1 MHAVILWG
9 QAGMHTM
16 LNRTCVYG
24 NTKVVGVL
32 AARSPAGSLPAGSA
46 QLCQAA
52 AAAPGGSGG
61 RQRWGQSGGKGRSG
75 ARGQRLEHTSHC
87 LSRFLPPTPEAL
99 TQPFSCGRL
108 PSANYSSLRSSSLY
122 PRVAGVRT
130 CLQLLTW
137 GPGAI
142 AAPSYEHTGCPPCGG
157 PGPWPQASPEPQR
170 RAARRQRRAR
180 GLPQIE

>member
-9 QAGMHTM
+9 QAGMHTT

-24 NTKVVGVL
+24 NKKVVGVL

-61 RQRWGQSGGKGRSG
+61 RQSWEQSGGKGRSG

-108 PSANYSSLRSSSLY
+108 PLRE
-122 PRVAGVRT
+122 
-130 CLQLLTW
+130 LL
-137 GPGAI
+137 
-142 AAPSYEHTGCPPCGG
+142 
-157 PGPWPQASPEPQR
+157 
-170 RAARRQRRAR
+170 
-180 GLPQIE
+180 